1 MPYVI
6 SKSLQVGGLKM
17 ASWLKGSL
25 AAGYRQYGDALEALD
40 ENSRFNRVGR
50 HVSYSGSIQ
59 SEGFWLIPASKSE
72 NGIDDGDLLLA
83 NSRLMSPRKKGASA
97 GLRLHNQHYVT
108 PFFCGAS

>member
-1 MPYVI
+1 
-6 SKSLQVGGLKM
+6 M

-25 AAGYRQYGDALEALD
+25 AAGYRQYGDALEVLA

-83 NSRLMSPRKKGASA
+83 NSRLMSPRKKGGICRPTPSQSA
-97 GLRLHNQHYVT
+97 LCYT
-108 PFFCGAS
+108 IFCGAS